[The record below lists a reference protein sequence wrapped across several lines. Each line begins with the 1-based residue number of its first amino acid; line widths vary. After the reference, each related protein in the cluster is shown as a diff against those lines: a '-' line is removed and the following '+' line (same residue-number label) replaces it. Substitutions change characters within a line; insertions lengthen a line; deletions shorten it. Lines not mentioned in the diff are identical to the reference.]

1 MPGVVVIRKCKN
13 LQDFGV
19 AHQRFEY
26 IHPIFQ
32 VASAV
37 DDGLIPRRCL
47 LLNPF
52 AVSKPPNIGEV
63 GGNQIELL
71 FHLPRSWHLTYAQ
84 NPAFSEAAG

>member
-1 MPGVVVIRKCKN
+1 MVVGKCKN
-13 LQDFGV
+13 LQNLAI
-19 AHQRFEY
+19 AHQRFENLD
-26 IHPIFQ
+26 PILQ
-32 VASAV
+32 IASTV